1 MERFVLLA
9 LVLTPLLLSTTSKYL
24 LIDVDEKVDSGS
36 YHPLEPHDNPGRSN
50 NLEYNNFNIQH
61 NRLHA
66 RGKNQKIQKVNL
78 KREFM
83 Q

>member
-36 YHPLEPHDNPGRSN
+36 YHPLEPHNNPERSN
-50 NLEYNNFNIQH
+50 NPGNNNFDSQH
-61 NRLHA
+61 DRLRS
-66 RGKNQKIQKVNL
+66 RGKDHNN
-78 KREFM
+78 
-83 Q
+83 